1 MANTSQLKELFRDL
15 IKSGNLAQSY
25 IFFGHSSSVEKVK
38 LSRLLA
44 NFLETNKWA
53 EPERLLND
61 VLFCDARIDG
71 GIDLVRSAS
80 EFLWQKPAISSRRT
94 LVITNAESLTA
105 HAQSAILKIAEE
117 PPASALIILLVQDP
131 SVLLPAVQ
139 SRFQK
144 IFIVSEEDQ
153 KFSNKE
159 TADFLKSSVPRRRE
173 IIKRLVDQASEAED
187 PKIIENFVF
196 GLIAE
201 LRRDP
206 VKNWQMLKKLLQ
218 RWTLMNDFNLN
229 KRLQLEAAL
238 LEI

>member
-1 MANTSQLKELFRDL
+1 M
-15 IKSGNLAQSY
+15 
-25 IFFGHSSSVEKVK
+25 
-38 LSRLLA
+38 LA

-61 VLFCDARIDG
+61 AVFCDARIDG
-71 GIDLVRSAS
+71 GIDLVRTAS

-94 LVITNAESLTA
+94 LIIDNADLLTA
-105 HAQSAILKIAEE
+105 PAQNAILKIAEE
-117 PPASALIILLVQDP
+117 PPKSALIILLVQDP

-144 IFIVSEEDQ
+144 IFIVSEDEREFP
-153 KFSNKE
+153 KKE
-159 TADFLKSSVPRRRE
+159 AVEFLGASLLKRRE
-173 IIKRLVDQASEAED
+173 LIKELVGRASDEED
-187 PKIIENFVF
+187 PKLIESFVF

-206 VKNWQMLKKLLQ
+206 IKNWQMLKRLIN

-238 LEI
+238 TDFA